1 MKKLICMAVGLCILV
16 LSGCATN
23 HHGLI
28 LPIMDSNETPA
39 SSSGYVAAMFS
50 RDWNPSKLGFGLGI
64 VETATAE
71 EYVMPFGV
79 ETGLPGSVADAF
91 GMIQLPPGE
100 YRIAYWIIYS
110 GNNEEILSQTGIS
123 PDAMTGSPF
132 TVESG
137 AVVFIGSHVAR
148 YDRNDSAD
156 GGKTWS
162 VYHQQ
167 LTVPSVQK
175 ALSKSYPPFAAEPL
189 SCPSCLK

>member
-1 MKKLICMAVGLCILV
+1 MKKLICIAAGLCILV

-23 HHGLI
+23 NHGFFQ
-28 LPIMDSNETPA
+28 PIMDSNETPA
-39 SSSGYVAAMFS
+39 SSSGYVAGMFS

-64 VETATAE
+64 VDTATAE

-79 ETGLPGSVADAF
+79 ETGMPGSVADAF

-110 GNNEEILSQTGIS
+110 GNDEALLSQTSIS
-123 PDAMTGSPF
+123 PDSKTGLPF
-132 TVESG
+132 TLEPGEVI
-137 AVVFIGSHVAR
+137 FIGSHVAR
-148 YDRNDSAD
+148 YDGNNSAD

-167 LTVPSVQK
+167 LIFPSVQK
-175 ALSKSYPPFAAEPL
+175 ALSRSYPAFATEPL
-189 SCPSCLK
+189 SCPGCLK